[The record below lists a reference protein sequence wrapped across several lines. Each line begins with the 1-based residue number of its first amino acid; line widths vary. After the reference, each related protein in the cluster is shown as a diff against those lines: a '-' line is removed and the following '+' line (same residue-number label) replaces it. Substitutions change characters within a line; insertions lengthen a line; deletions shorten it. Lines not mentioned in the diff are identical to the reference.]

1 MQIKKHQANWLGG
14 MCNFNFEMQHW
25 PGRFKV
31 VADALLRATVD
42 APDDVGRIVQQD
54 DLQTTRQLRKT
65 TSKQLNED

>member
-1 MQIKKHQANWLGG
+1 MQIKEHRANWLGG

-31 VADALLRATVD
+31 VADALLRAS
-42 APDDVGRIVQQD
+42 ADDVGRVVQQD

-65 TSKQLNED
+65 ASKQLNED